1 MMAHTPRM
9 EPTLAHVLWP
19 ASGGFAAWPRTVVL
33 MLAGT
38 LVLAISAK
46 VQVPFWPVPIT
57 MQSLAVLV
65 IGMSFGFRLGVATLA
80 LYLVEGAVGLP
91 VFASGAGL
99 AYLAGPTS
107 GYLFGFVAAAAAAGW
122 LAERGWDRNIWLSMV
137 AMTLGTLILMG
148 CGVAWLAT
156 LIGFEQALASGFTP
170 FIAGGVLK
178 IVLGALM
185 LPSVWKLV
193 ERR

>member
-1 MMAHTPRM
+1 MTDTSRIA
-9 EPTLAHVLWP
+9 PTLAQTIWP
-19 ASGGFAAWPRTVVL
+19 ASDGVVSLPRALVL

-46 VQVPFWPVPIT
+46 VQVPFWPVPVT

-65 IGMSFGFRLGVATLA
+65 IGMSFGLRLGTATLA
-80 LYLVEGAVGLP
+80 LYLAEGAVGLP

-99 AYLAGPTS
+99 AYLAGPTA
-107 GYLFGFVAAAAAAGW
+107 GYLIGFVAAAAVVGW
-122 LAERGWDRNIWLSMV
+122 LAERGWDRNIWLSMM
-137 AMTLGTLILMG
+137 AMTLGTVILMG
-148 CGVAWLAT
+148 SGVAWLAT
-156 LIGFEQALASGFTP
+156 LIGFQQALASGFTP
-170 FIAGGVLK
+170 FIAGGILK

-185 LPSVWKLV
+185 LPSVWKLI

>member
-1 MMAHTPRM
+1 MASTSKIA
-9 EPTLAHVLWP
+9 PTLAYALWP
-19 ASGGFAAWPRTVVL
+19 AATGMAALPRALVL

-46 VQVPFWPVPIT
+46 VQVPFWPVPVT

-65 IGMSFGFRLGVATLA
+65 IAMSFGLRLGTATLA
-80 LYLVEGAVGLP
+80 LYLVQGALGLP

-99 AYLAGPTS
+99 AYLAGPTA
-107 GYLFGFVAAAAAAGW
+107 GYLFGFVAAAAAVGW
-122 LAERGWDRNIWLSMV
+122 LAERGWDRNIWLSMA

-148 CGVAWLAT
+148 SGVAWLAT
-156 LIGFEQALASGFTP
+156 LIGLDQAIASGFTP
-170 FIAGGVLK
+170 FIVGGILK

-185 LPSVWKLV
+185 LPSVWKLI

>member
-1 MMAHTPRM
+1 MASTSRTA
-9 EPTLAHVLWP
+9 PTLAHAFWP
-19 ASGGFAAWPRTVVL
+19 AATGMAALPRALVL

-46 VQVPFWPVPIT
+46 VQVPFWPVPVT

-65 IGMSFGFRLGVATLA
+65 LAMSFGLRLGVATLA
-80 LYLVEGAVGLP
+80 LYLVQGALGLP

-99 AYLAGPTS
+99 AYLAGPTA
-107 GYLFGFVAAAAAAGW
+107 GYLFGFVAAAAVVGW
-122 LAERGWDRNIWLSMV
+122 LAERGWDRTIWLSMA

-148 CGVAWLAT
+148 SGVAWLST
-156 LIGFEQALASGFTP
+156 LIGFEQAVASGFTP
-170 FIAGGVLK
+170 FIVGGILK

-185 LPSVWKLV
+185 LPSVWNLI

>member
-1 MMAHTPRM
+1 MASTSRIA
-9 EPTLAHVLWP
+9 PTLAHALWP
-19 ASGGFAAWPRTVVL
+19 AATGAAALPRALVL

-46 VQVPFWPVPIT
+46 VQVPFWPVPVT

-65 IGMSFGFRLGVATLA
+65 IAMSFGLRLGAATLA
-80 LYLVEGAVGLP
+80 LYLAQGALGLP

-99 AYLAGPTS
+99 AYLAGPTA
-107 GYLFGFVAAAAAAGW
+107 GYLFGFVAAAAAVGW
-122 LAERGWDRNIWLSMV
+122 LAERGWDRTIWLSMA

-148 CGVAWLAT
+148 SGVAWLAT
-156 LIGFEQALASGFTP
+156 LIGLEQALASGFTP
-170 FIAGGVLK
+170 FIVGGILK

-185 LPSVWKLV
+185 LPSVWKLI

>member
-1 MMAHTPRM
+1 MADTSRIA
-9 EPTLAHVLWP
+9 PTLAQTIWP
-19 ASGGFAAWPRTVVL
+19 ASGGVVSLPRALVL

-46 VQVPFWPVPIT
+46 VQVPFWPVPVT

-65 IGMSFGFRLGVATLA
+65 IGMSFGLRLGAATLA
-80 LYLVEGAVGLP
+80 LYLAEGAVGLP

-99 AYLAGPTS
+99 AYLAGPTA
-107 GYLFGFVAAAAAAGW
+107 GYLIGFVAAAAVVGW
-122 LAERGWDRNIWLSMV
+122 LAERGWDRNIWLSMM
-137 AMTLGTLILMG
+137 AMTLGTVVLMG
-148 CGVAWLAT
+148 SGVAWLAT
-156 LIGFEQALASGFTP
+156 LIGFQQAVASGFTP
-170 FIAGGVLK
+170 FIAGGILK

-185 LPSVWKLV
+185 LPSVWKLI

>member
-1 MMAHTPRM
+1 MTSTSRIA
-9 EPTLAHVLWP
+9 PTLAHALWP
-19 ASGGFAAWPRTVVL
+19 AATGMSALPRALVL

-46 VQVPFWPVPIT
+46 VQVPFWPVPVT

-65 IGMSFGFRLGVATLA
+65 LAMSFGLRLGVATLA
-80 LYLVEGAVGLP
+80 LYLVQGALGLP

-99 AYLAGPTS
+99 AYLAGPTA
-107 GYLFGFVAAAAAAGW
+107 GYLFGFVAAAAVVGW
-122 LAERGWDRNIWLSMV
+122 LAERGWDRTIWLSMA

-148 CGVAWLAT
+148 SGVAWLST
-156 LIGFEQALASGFTP
+156 LIGFEQAVASGFTP
-170 FIAGGVLK
+170 FIVGGILK

-185 LPSVWKLV
+185 LPSVWNLI

>member
-1 MMAHTPRM
+1 MASTSRIA
-9 EPTLAHVLWP
+9 PTLAHALWP
-19 ASGGFAAWPRTVVL
+19 AATGVAALPRALVL

-46 VQVPFWPVPIT
+46 VQVPFWPVPVT

-65 IGMSFGFRLGVATLA
+65 IAMSFGLRLGAATLA
-80 LYLVEGAVGLP
+80 LYLAQGALGLP

-99 AYLAGPTS
+99 AYLAGPTA
-107 GYLFGFVAAAAAAGW
+107 GYLFGFVAAAAAVGW
-122 LAERGWDRNIWLSMV
+122 LAERGWDRTIWLSMA

-148 CGVAWLAT
+148 SGVAWLAT
-156 LIGFEQALASGFTP
+156 LIGLEQALASGFTP
-170 FIAGGVLK
+170 FIVGGILK

-185 LPSVWKLV
+185 LPSVWKLI